1 MITPGNMRLGQLE
14 NASQPEP
21 QDTPR
26 PASVADMKDPKCQ
39 ARDLGFVRGVYV
51 ERKTIK
57 DGLMDSNVFRITST
71 ETGIAK
77 LDEITHNDEA
87 SCLSVE
93 FEALME
99 FWKLKNES
107 TVPDKMPLYS
117 ADLCNPFL
125 HASWELAAAKGACL
139 IALRAT
145 YEKHQ
150 AAAKMLHM
158 YKNPT
163 LMRAAVD
170 IAGGRLKLVAAGTE
184 ISNKESSQGV
194 CMGKFEINKNMQE
207 LYLMPKVSL
216 PLDKSGNINE
226 NPFVAPFWHLLA
238 VEDKKD
244 VNMRIAWEVAEVGG
258 YTVKVPVATNTKKI
272 QKGQVLQRLRTKGC
286 LKPPWTTEE
295 KDSKRQRVE

>member
-51 ERKTIK
+51 ERKTIR

-107 TVPDKMPLYS
+107 TVPDKMPRYS

-125 HASWELAAAKGACL
+125 
-139 IALRAT
+139 
-145 YEKHQ
+145 
-150 AAAKMLHM
+150 
-158 YKNPT
+158 
-163 LMRAAVD
+163 MRR
-170 IAGGRLKLVAAGTE
+170 G
-184 ISNKESSQGV
+184 SS
-194 CMGKFEINKNMQE
+194 
-207 LYLMPKVSL
+207 
-216 PLDKSGNINE
+216 
-226 NPFVAPFWHLLA
+226 
-238 VEDKKD
+238 
-244 VNMRIAWEVAEVGG
+244 
-258 YTVKVPVATNTKKI
+258 
-272 QKGQVLQRLRTKGC
+272 LQRRARASSRCVLRTKSTRLQPRC
-286 LKPPWTTEE
+286 STCT
-295 KDSKRQRVE
+295 RTRH